1 MERTLSSGRNRR
13 FYAGQV
19 TLSNCTTGSNPSSAL
34 AERGSDTDSSMES
47 SVRRTAHED
56 AVHRFQPD
64 VAHIHNTWFALSP
77 SIVPAIASQGVP
89 IVMTLHNYRMT
100 CINAHLLRDG
110 IPCELCIGNSPW
122 QGVRFKCYRDS
133 VSGSIAAAL
142 TNSVRRLSRGWDGV
156 TRFLALTEFARDVYV
171 RAGLDPDRISIKPN
185 FVADPGPRPSPPSQS
200 DVVLFVGRISEE
212 KGADLA
218 AAAWE
223 RAAPR
228 GLRLVMI
235 GDGSIRSHLQLQHP
249 HVEFLGWLDRDQVR
263 RRLLEARAL
272 LFPSR
277 AYEGQSMV
285 LLEAMAAGLP
295 ILASD
300 WQPIRETVQGRDPGW
315 LREATKIESWIDGL
329 ALVADDNTVDNE
341 GADLAPRP
349 SVSRSPQTWACE
361 TWRGSIGP

>member
-1 MERTLSSGRNRR
+1 MRTCSVMASHVSYASATRR
-13 FYAGQV
+13 GKGCV
-19 TLSNCTTGSNPSSAL
+19 
-34 AERGSDTDSSMES
+34 S
-47 SVRRTAHED
+47 SVTATLYQD
-56 AVHRFQPD
+56 
-64 VAHIHNTWFALSP
+64 LS
-77 SIVPAIASQGVP
+77 
-89 IVMTLHNYRMT
+89 
-100 CINAHLLRDG
+100 
-110 IPCELCIGNSPW
+110 
-122 QGVRFKCYRDS
+122 
-133 VSGSIAAAL
+133 AAAL
-142 TNSVRRLSRGWDGV
+142 TNSVRRLSRSWDGV

-249 HVEFLGWLDRDQVR
+249 HVEFLGWLERDQVR

-300 WQPIRETVQGRDPGW
+300 WQPIRETVRGRDPGW
-315 LREATKIESWIDGL
+315 LREATNIESWVDGL
-329 ALVADDNTVDNE
+329 ALVADDNAVDNE
-341 GADLAPRP
+341 GATLRKTFGVGVHPRSGPAKPGEDLQVRDY
-349 SVSRSPQTWACE
+349 VSSPTGCPVAW
-361 TWRGSIGP
+361 P